1 MIDSDEK
8 NESLK
13 TLYKEK
19 MQQYMDRAEYI
30 KKQVLST
37 TKHQIAPEDPPPTSG
52 GGDGATASAGAK
64 PKTKYVIQF

>member
-1 MIDSDEK
+1 MHMIKYEK

-30 KKQVLST
+30 KKQVLT
-37 TKHQIAPEDPPPTSG
+37 TSANQIAPPDEPTG
-52 GGDGATASAGAK
+52 GGAGGAA
-64 PKTKYVIQF
+64 